1 MLQMG
6 SFKNKIDLGEGI
18 QTHAKMLI
26 AFSLVLKIGEAKYP
40 SFSWYNQFKNPSADA
55 TVKCHLTAL
64 LRHFTAHRMGYTLDP
79 DSKLPHLFHMCC
91 RACMLVS
98 AYYLEHNFENKL
110 TKQMTKTRD
119 RLTQCPI
126 GRDVTGEIILSLSKT
141 KDSIISS
148 SAAELESLISDLLLE
163 AVSMRYVIPPV
174 NDPFTEVT
182 LPDLIL
188 AACSRYTK
196 AILRESS
203 LRKEYRE
210 FVKENKEFYPD
221 NPGIHQDLK
230 CIFEW

>member
-1 MLQMG
+1 MTFL
-6 SFKNKIDLGEGI
+6 SIFLLLTNSWL
-18 QTHAKMLI
+18 
-26 AFSLVLKIGEAKYP
+26 SP
-40 SFSWYNQFKNPSADA
+40 SF
-55 TVKCHLTAL
+55 
-64 LRHFTAHRMGYTLDP
+64 FTISTFNITFQNWNEFF
-79 DSKLPHLFHMCC
+79 S
-91 RACMLVS
+91 
-98 AYYLEHNFENKL
+98 
-110 TKQMTKTRD
+110 
-119 RLTQCPI
+119 
-126 GRDVTGEIILSLSKT
+126 

-148 SAAELESLISDLLLE
+148 SAAELESLISDLLVE
-163 AVSMRYVIPPV
+163 AVSMKYVIPPA

-210 FVKENKEFYPD
+210 FVKENKDFYPD